1 MTQPPHAHPHPHDD
15 DEAHA
20 HAHPHES
27 AEAHA
32 HPHEPAAAH
41 AHAHP
46 HNGEHEHGEHGHAGH
61 SHRKGFLPAWL
72 SDFLHPHSHD
82 TNDSIDRALE
92 GSTEGI
98 RAVKI
103 SLVALGVTA
112 AFQLV
117 IVAMTG
123 SVALL
128 ADTIHNFADASTAI
142 PLWIAFS
149 IGRRAATRR
158 FTYGYGRAEDLA
170 GLFVIA
176 MIAASAFL
184 AVWESGWRL
193 FVPREITYGPL
204 VLLAGLVGAAGNEF
218 VAQYRIRVGRRIGSE
233 ALIADGVHART
244 DAFTSLAVA
253 VGALGVMAGFPR
265 ADAIAGLLISVMI
278 LLVLKDTGLAI
289 MRRIMDGVDPRLVER
304 ADVEL
309 RAVPGVR
316 DVDALRM
323 RWIGHRLHAEVDV
336 VLEDRLDLAA
346 AHEVA
351 AEVRHRLRA
360 RIAGLER
367 VSVQTRSAAV

>member
-1 MTQPPHAHPHPHDD
+1 MTQHPHDHPHPHG
-15 DEAHA
+15 EAHG
-20 HAHPHES
+20 HPHEP

-32 HPHEPAAAH
+32 HPH
-41 AHAHP
+41 
-46 HNGEHEHGEHGHAGH
+46 NDEHDHEHGHADH
-61 SHRKGFLPAWL
+61 SHHRGLLPAWL

-82 TNDSIDRALE
+82 PNDSIDSALE

-112 AFQLV
+112 AIQLV
-117 IVAMTG
+117 IVAITG

-170 GLFVIA
+170 GLFVIV

-184 AVWESGWRL
+184 AAWESGWRL

-218 VAQYRIRVGRRIGSE
+218 VAQYRIRAGRRIGSE

-244 DAFTSLAVA
+244 DALTSLAVA

-265 ADAIAGLLISVMI
+265 ADAIAGLVISVMI

-289 MRRIMDGVDPRLVER
+289 MRRMMDGVDPRLVER

-323 RWIGHRLHAEVDV
+323 RWIGHRLHAEVDL

-346 AHEVA
+346 AHAVA
-351 AEVRHRLRA
+351 AEVRQHLRA

-367 VSVQTRSAAV
+367 VSVQTRTVAI